1 MSQDIFVV
9 IEHIQGKISDI
20 SYIMLAAAR
29 ELSKGQ
35 GGTVTAI
42 LLGNKVKSLTEKLNA
57 DKVIYFEHSSLAEF
71 SPEPYLQILKG
82 LITKYQPRAVLFGS
96 TSIGSDI
103 VGPLSVQLELPLI
116 SSCKTLGEDG
126 KFTSQICG
134 GKIMAE
140 GVLSGTTILITVI
153 PGGYKSEQGQ
163 KDQSP
168 PVEMGDLPKFES
180 PRVILNKYIEP
191 ETGDVDISKEN
202 ILVAIGRGIQNQD
215 NIELVEQL
223 AKSLNGVVC
232 ASRPVIDQGWLPA
245 SRLVGK
251 SGKYVKPKVYLA
263 MGISGAPEHTEAI
276 TSSEMI
282 VAVNTDPKAPIF
294 DIAKYGIVMD
304 HFDLIE
310 VLTGKISQA
319 KA

>member
-1 MSQDIFVV
+1 
-9 IEHIQGKISDI
+9 
-20 SYIMLAAAR
+20 
-29 ELSKGQ
+29 GQ
-35 GGTVTAI
+35 GGGVSAL
-42 LLGNKVKSLTEKLNA
+42 LLGNKAKSLAEKLNA
-57 DKVIYFEHSSLAEF
+57 DKVIYFEHTALTDF
-71 SPEPYLQILKG
+71 SPEPYLQLLKG
-82 LITKYQPRAVLFGS
+82 LITKYQPRIVLFGS

-103 VGPLSVQLELPLI
+103 AGPLSIQLGLPLI
-116 SSCKTLGEDG
+116 SSCRTLGENG
-126 KFTSQICG
+126 TFTSQICG

-140 GVLSGTTILITVI
+140 GVLSDTTTLITII
-153 PGGYKSEQGQ
+153 PGGYPVEQGQ
-163 KDQSP
+163 KAQSP
-168 PVEMGDLPKFES
+168 TVEMGDLPEFES
-180 PRVILNKYIEP
+180 PRVILKKYIEP

-202 ILVAIGRGIQNQD
+202 ILVAVGRGIQNQD

-232 ASRPVIDQGWLPA
+232 ASRPVIDQGWLPV

-251 SGKYVKPKVYLA
+251 SGKYVKSKLYLA

-276 TSSEMI
+276 TSSDMI
-282 VAVNTDPKAPIF
+282 IAINTDPKAPIF
-294 DIAKYGIVMD
+294 NIAKYGIVMD